1 MLSYLHAY
9 HAGNFADVHKHLALF
24 LAVSLMQRKETP
36 IAFFDTHAGS
46 ARYNLRVKRPAR
58 PAESDSGILALN
70 KHREALRHPDWSDS
84 GPYCNANGVGHCVST
99 RVAGLDGGFASAAGS
114 ITAFE
119 LHPREQG
126 ALQRWAK
133 PAG

>member
-46 ARYNLRVKRPAR
+46 ARYDLQGEEARKTGSRTPASW
-58 PAESDSGILALN
+58 P
-70 KHREALRHPDWSDS
+70 
-84 GPYCNANGVGHCVST
+84 
-99 RVAGLDGGFASAAGS
+99 
-114 ITAFE
+114 
-119 LHPREQG
+119 
-126 ALQRWAK
+126 
-133 PAG
+133 